1 MHDSSDVPTL
11 FSPARLGAVQLPNR
25 IAMAP
30 MTRNR
35 AGEGNRP
42 GPMVVEY
49 YRQRASAGLI
59 ITEASQV
66 TPEGQGYPNT
76 PGIHSDEQVDAW
88 HEVTEAVHSAGG
100 RIALQLWHVGR
111 ISHPS
116 VIGGL
121 TPVAPSAI
129 RPEGEIWTGAAGTL
143 PFVTPRALELEEIP
157 GVIRRYAE
165 GARRAR
171 AAGFDAVEVHAANGY
186 LVDQF
191 LRDGSNRRT
200 DRYGGP
206 VENRA
211 RFLLEVTEAV
221 SREVGADR
229 VGVRLSPTGAF
240 NSMHDSDPARTFGY
254 AARALS
260 RLGLAW
266 LHLYEPIGPAWLVP
280 ALKAEF
286 GGPVI
291 ANGGFD
297 RASAE
302 AVLQRGEAEVIS
314 FAVAFLANPD
324 LPARL
329 RAGAPLN
336 TPDRGTFY
344 GGGAEGY
351 IDYPS
356 LSLTRV

>member
-1 MHDSSDVPTL
+1 
-11 FSPARLGAVQLPNR
+11 
-25 IAMAP
+25 MAP

-35 AGEGNRP
+35 AGEGNSP

-59 ITEASQV
+59 ITEGSQV
-66 TPEGQGYPNT
+66 SPEGQGYPNT
-76 PGIHSDEQVDAW
+76 PGIHSDQQVDAW
-88 HEVTEAVHSAGG
+88 RKVTDAVHAAGAK
-100 RIALQLWHVGR
+100 IALQLWHVGR
-111 ISHPS
+111 ISHPA
-116 VIGGL
+116 VIGGV

-129 RPEGEIWTGAAGTL
+129 APEGEIYTGAGGMQR
-143 PFVTPRALELEEIP
+143 FVTPRALELGEIP
-157 GVIRRYAE
+157 GVVRRFAE

-171 AAGFDAVEVHAANGY
+171 AAGFDAVEIHGANGY

-191 LRDGSNRRT
+191 LRDGTNRRT

-206 VENRA
+206 VENRV

-221 SREVGADR
+221 SREIGADR
-229 VGVRLSPTGAF
+229 LGVRLSPTGAF
-240 NSMHDSDPARTFGY
+240 NGMHDSDPVRTFGY

-260 RLGLAW
+260 EFGLAW
-266 LHLYEPIGPAWLVP
+266 LHLFEPIGRGAPEVAGAQKEWLVP

-286 GGPVI
+286 RGPVI

-302 AVLQRGEAEVIS
+302 AAILRGDAEVIS

-324 LPARL
+324 LPERLRTGARL
-329 RAGAPLN
+329 NP
-336 TPDRGTFY
+336 PDRATFY
-344 GGGAEGY
+344 GGGAAGY

-356 LSLTRV
+356 LTLARA